1 MSIVDA
7 QQREAALDPLQSF
20 CISAP
25 AGSGKT
31 ELLIQ
36 RFLSLLARVQRPEQI
51 LAITFTRK
59 AAAEMRERVLLALR
73 EAREGKPCDSPHQQR
88 TRDLATAALA
98 VDGQQNWQLLGNSS
112 RLNIRTIDGFCAAL
126 TRQMPILS
134 EFGAQAG
141 AVDDAGPLYAEA
153 VAELFAM
160 VESEHPVAADL
171 RALMLH
177 FDNNWDKLAELLQS
191 LLARR
196 DQWLP
201 YVGLHHSPGAAEE
214 RLLHTLHAV
223 IRGVLDGLRQR
234 LGPYLGELYELQ
246 CYAAQNLQATPPA
259 AAPAAAI
266 GDLDDWRGLRRLLL
280 TKSGGWRGR
289 LTKAEGFPAGKG
301 RAQEMKQRMAGVLGE
316 LSHDDSLKESLQEL
330 DVLPELEADTTSW
343 RLVLQLSHVLPV
355 LAAQLL
361 LVFQRRGAVDHSQVA
376 QSALQAL
383 GDDEAPTDLALRLDY
398 RIEHILVDEFQ
409 DTAINQFE
417 LVRRLTRGWGE
428 HNAVNPDAPRTF
440 LIVGDGMQSIYGF
453 RDANVGLFLQARD
466 RGFNGV
472 VPRYLE
478 LRSNFRSEAG
488 VVDWVNRVFGQ
499 AFPAVDDI
507 ARGEV
512 SFSAAAAVKPAAAD
526 AAVAVAVFH
535 GEGAPQAEIDHVCD
549 GVAAALA
556 AEPGG
561 SVAVLGRS
569 RSQLQGIVA
578 GLRGRGIAF
587 AAQDMDRLQHSP
599 VVLDLM
605 TLVRALANPA
615 DRVAWAALL
624 RAPWCGLTLADLHAA
639 ARAGAQGDMP
649 LPPLTAPGGDDDPL
663 AGLSADGRERL
674 AHLRAGM
681 GWALARRD
689 RLSQRAWLEQAWLQ
703 LGGPA
708 TATSETALA
717 DAERFFQLIEQ
728 GELEGRILD
737 IPWLQAQV
745 ERLFAD
751 TGGDGARVQVMTLHK
766 AKGLEFDHVFIP
778 ALARGAGQDRRPL
791 LLWDEYSDAGGER
804 GFLLAADDHSKP
816 GEAGLYNFLGQQRKR
831 KQALENTRLL
841 YVGAT
846 RAVRRLV
853 LSATLAEDPKSGD
866 PRPPGGNTLL
876 GCIWP
881 AVADQARYFEAREVS
896 PAAALAP
903 IPPLRRLRA
912 LSGGARETPGDA
924 SPANRP
930 GSVDN
935 RLERHTGTAVHQLLE
950 MLAAGPELPG
960 APGEDERE
968 ACRWALTSLGLAG
981 ADLARALEMAMA
993 SLQRTLADASAGR
1006 WLLRADHPGSAC
1018 ELPLTRVDATG
1029 RIRDIVID
1037 RTFVDADTGERWIVD
1052 YKTSQ
1057 PAPGVS
1063 TAEFLREEGERYREQ
1078 LQGYREAMAE
1088 LGPEP
1093 LRCALY
1099 FTALGHLH
1107 PLDD

>member
-7 QQREAALDPLQSF
+7 RQRETALDPLQSF

-73 EAREGKPCDSPHQQR
+73 EAQEGLPCDSPHQQC
-88 TRDLATAALA
+88 TRDLANAALA
-98 VDGQQNWQLLGNSS
+98 VDRQRDWQLLGNSS

-126 TRQMPILS
+126 TRQMPVLS
-134 EFGAQAG
+134 EFGAQAR
-141 AVDDAGPLYAEA
+141 AVDDAAPLYAEA

-160 VESEHPVAADL
+160 VESRHPVAADL
-171 RALMLH
+171 RGLMLH

-201 YVGLHHSPGAAEE
+201 YVGLHHSPEAAEE

-223 IRGVLDGLRQR
+223 VRGVLEGLRQR

-246 CYAAQNLQATPPA
+246 CYAAQNLDTAPPPAPPA
-259 AAPAAAI
+259 AAI
-266 GDLDDWRGLRRLLL
+266 DDLESWRALRRLLL
-280 TKSGGWRGR
+280 TKTGGWRGR

-301 RAQEMKQRMAGVLGE
+301 RAQDMKQRLAGVIEE
-316 LSHDDSLKESLQEL
+316 LSQDEPLREALQEL

-428 HNAVNPDAPRTF
+428 HNALNPEAPRTF

-512 SFSAAAAVKPAAAD
+512 SFSEAAAVKPAAAD
-526 AAVAVAVFH
+526 TAVSVAVFH
-535 GEGAPQAEIDHVCD
+535 GEGAGQAEIDHVCD
-549 GVAAALA
+549 GVAAAMA
-556 AEPGG
+556 AHPVD
-561 SVAVLGRS
+561 SIAVLGRS
-569 RSQLQGIVA
+569 RPQLQGIVA
-578 GLRGRGIAF
+578 GLRARNIDF
-587 AAQDMDRLQHSP
+587 AAQDMDRLQFSP

-605 TLVRALANPA
+605 TLTRALANPA
-615 DRVAWAALL
+615 DRVAWTALL
-624 RAPWCGLTLADLHAA
+624 RAPWCGLTLADLHVV
-639 ARAGAQGDMP
+639 ARAGTQGELP
-649 LPPLTAPGGDDDPL
+649 LPEGEGGQLD
-663 AGLSADGRERL
+663 GLSADGRERL
-674 AHLRAGM
+674 SHLAGAM
-681 GWALARRD
+681 RWALARRD
-689 RLSQRAWLEQAWLQ
+689 RLSQRAWLEQVWLR

-737 IPWLQAQV
+737 IPWLQAQL
-745 ERLFAD
+745 ERLYAD
-751 TGGDGARVQVMTLHK
+751 AGGAGARVQVMTLHK

-804 GFLLAADDHSKP
+804 GFLLAADDHSRP
-816 GEAGLYNFLGQQRKR
+816 GEPGLYNFLGQQRKR

-853 LSATLAEDPKSGD
+853 LSATLTEDTKSGE

-881 AVADQARYFEAREVS
+881 AVAGQVQYV
-896 PAAALAP
+896 AAAGAVATAEANP
-903 IPPLRRLRA
+903 RPTLRRLRA
-912 LSGGARETPGDA
+912 LPRGWEPPGEA
-924 SPANRP
+924 TAGNRP
-930 GSVDN
+930 QAGDN
-935 RLERHTGTAVHQLLE
+935 RLERHTGTAVHQVLE
-950 MLAAGPELPG
+950 ILASGPALPA
-960 APGEDERE
+960 APGEDESE
-968 ACRWALTSLGLAG
+968 ACRWALACLGLAG
-981 ADLARALEMAMA
+981 DDLAQAMEQALA
-993 SLQRTLADASAGR
+993 SLRHTLADETAGR

-1018 ELPLTRVDATG
+1018 ELSLTRIDAG
-1029 RIRDIVID
+1029 GQIRDIVID
-1037 RTFVDADTGERWIVD
+1037 RTFIDADTGERWIVD

-1057 PAPGVS
+1057 PPPGVPL
-1063 TAEFLREEGERYREQ
+1063 ADFLGEEGERYREQ
-1078 LQGYREAMAE
+1078 LGAYREALAA

-1093 LRCALY
+1093 VRCALY
-1099 FTALGHLH
+1099 FTALGQLH
-1107 PLDD
+1107 PLDF